1 VDPSLQI
8 DVRPVFS
15 RRLKDERDNRQQDVM
30 RRRYIEDKWR
40 YMYLIFFLL
49 FYIINLMQFIL
60 FADVIR

>member
-40 YMYLIFFLL
+40 YMYLMFFLL

>member
-1 VDPSLQI
+1 MDPSLQI

-15 RRLKDERDNRQQDVM
+15 RRLKDERDNRQQDAM

-40 YMYLIFFLL
+40 YMYLMFFLL